1 MKIILS
7 PQRRDDQ
14 LVVTKSGEVL
24 TVNGFVYDF
33 SPMGNGDTLPRDA
46 LNSEWFAGDVDKV
59 DGELV
64 LTLLLPNPWNYSQA
78 QAFPVPLLNVPD
90 GPVVFPEP
98 NPVEE
103 NAEQQAPSLAIPAMA
118 SAGVID
124 WSKLI
129 TAAMKATAAAAEH
142 LAQAKADLTARNA
155 RAVTQIARIQ
165 DRVDTIGFGIDIGEA
180 TAEDEAEQAALLVTL
195 KAWKKYKFDLGKVT
209 TQPTW
214 YQAPA
219 WPTEPPIPEIVAAP
233 MLVTAETV

>member
-24 TVNGFVYDF
+24 TVNGSVYDF

-103 NAEQQAPSLAIPAMA
+103 NGEQQAPIFAIPEMA
-118 SAGVID
+118 TAGVID

-129 TAAMKATAAAAEH
+129 TAAMKATAAAVEH

-155 RAVTQIARIQ
+155 KAVTQIARIQ
-165 DRVDTIGFGIDIGEA
+165 DRVDTIGFGVDIGEA
-180 TAEDEAEQAALLVTL
+180 TEEDEAELAALAVTI
-195 KAWKKYKFDLGKVT
+195 KAWKTYKYALGKVT

-214 YQAPA
+214 YQAPV

-233 MLVTAETV
+233 MLSATETI